1 MCIGKAR
8 SRGCLTSFYLGQ
20 CEESQPMRIGQY
32 EFKNRIFLAP
42 MAGITDQPFRRLCHQ
57 QGAGLTFSE
66 MMSTNP
72 DVWHTEKSKL
82 RLAHHHEIGL
92 NAVQIAG
99 SDPTEMAEA
108 AKINVSYG
116 AQMIDINMGC
126 PAKKVN
132 KKMAGSAL
140 LREPDLV
147 ARILSAVVNAVDVPV
162 TLKIRTGW
170 DQDNRNCLEIAQIAE
185 QSGVSALT
193 IHGRTRACL
202 FEGQAEYDSIKAVK
216 QAVSIPIIANG
227 DITSAEKAKF
237 VLDYTGADAVMVGR
251 GSYGCP
257 WIFKEISAF
266 LAHGTLPI
274 ISLEEKSQLMLK
286 HIEDLHQ
293 FYGEEKGY
301 RIARKHVG
309 WYVERLMPNST
320 FKRTFNAL
328 ETTYEQLNAL
338 ENFVKSL

>member
-1 MCIGKAR
+1 
-8 SRGCLTSFYLGQ
+8 
-20 CEESQPMRIGQY
+20 MRIGQY

-42 MAGITDQPFRRLCHQ
+42 MAGVTDQPFRRLCSQ
-57 QGAGLTFSE
+57 LGAGLTFSE

-82 RLAHHHEIGL
+82 RLAHHQEIGI

-99 SDPTEMAEA
+99 ADPIEMAEA
-108 AKINVSYG
+108 AKVNVSYG
-116 AQMIDINMGC
+116 AEIIDINMGC

-147 ARILSAVVNAVDVPV
+147 ADILNAVVNAVDVPV

-170 DQDNRNCLEIAQIAE
+170 DLENRNCVEIAQIAE
-185 QSGVSALT
+185 QAGIQALT
-193 IHGRTRACL
+193 LHGRTRSCL
-202 FEGQAEYDSIKAVK
+202 FNGEAEYESIKAVK
-216 QAVSIPIIANG
+216 NAVSIPIIANG

-237 VLDYTGADAVMVGR
+237 VLDYTGADAVMIGR
-251 GSYGCP
+251 GAYGRP
-257 WIFKEISAF
+257 WIFKEVNDF
-266 LAHGTLPI
+266 LENGYYTTLAT
-274 ISLEEKSQLMLK
+274 EEKCHLMLR
-286 HIEDLHQ
+286 HIQDLHQ

-309 WYVERLMPNST
+309 WYVENLMPNST
-320 FKRTFNAL
+320 FKRAFNAL
-328 ETTYEQLNAL
+328 ESAKAQLDVL
-338 ENFVKSL
+338 EDFVEDLLD